1 MTTTRAAD
9 DQKRFVE
16 GFMAGWHSVLGY
28 HAPPSIIPHYEVP
41 IDKPPFED
49 GYEQARAFACGHTE
63 EDTYRS
69 RQDLSAYSA
78 AD

>member
-9 DQKRFVE
+9 DQKRFAE

-28 HAPPSIIPHYEVP
+28 RALPTIIPDYEVP
-41 IDKPPFED
+41 IDQPPFEC
-49 GYEQARAFACGHTE
+49 GYEQARAFACHTQ
-63 EDTYRS
+63 EDAHRFQS
-69 RQDLSAYSA
+69 RPISVLRC